1 MQVARRGF
9 VAALA
14 AAAGG
19 LAVLPL
25 AAQQQENANPGMPK
39 RPEPGDPTR
48 QDQNG
53 QSLDPKASKRAIAL
67 QNEKEFRAGV
77 AKLYEMTGSLKEEV
91 EKMIPADVLSV
102 RVYKKME
109 EIEKLAKQL
118 KSKVRG

>member
-1 MQVARRGF
+1 MRIARRGF

-14 AAAGG
+14 AAGG
-19 LAVLPL
+19 LVALPL

-53 QSLDPKASKRAIAL
+53 QPTDPKVLRRAMTA

-77 AKLYEMTGSLKEEV
+77 AKLYEMTGDLKAEV
-91 EKMIPADVLSV
+91 EKTMPTDVLSV
-102 RVYKKME
+102 RIYKKME

-118 KSKVRG
+118 KGKIKG

>member
-1 MQVARRGF
+1 MRIARRGF

-14 AAAGG
+14 AAGG
-19 LAVLPL
+19 LAVLSVT
-25 AAQQQENANPGMPK
+25 AQQQENANPGMPK

-48 QDQNG
+48 QDQNA
-53 QSLDPKASKRAIAL
+53 QQTDPKTMKRAMTV

-77 AKLYEMTGSLKEEV
+77 AKLYEMTGDLKAEV
-91 EKMIPADVLSV
+91 EKTMPTDVLSV